1 MSLVDS
7 HCHLDDSKFDEDREQ
22 VIERALAAGVTRM
35 MAIGRKPVQSSPLN
49 GAMETS
55 VGPVTTSDGLP
66 PHVVFTFQTCTT

>member
-1 MSLVDS
+1 MPSSQMSTGV
-7 HCHLDDSKFDEDREQ
+7 HGVAPTGAIGIGCGTHGREP
-22 VIERALAAGVTRM
+22 RA

-55 VGPVTTSDGLP
+55 VGPVTTSDGLL